1 MKQRKAFE
9 HKIELMD
16 GRVLEC
22 YPKEEDPTQAI
33 DNELKLDTS
42 GVFLTIGKKQAQQK
56 QEDIDEQKRIDRK
69 TFLDNIFL
77 FIEHRERILSD
88 SRMLLCPIDFN
99 SGMTFADL
107 SVFKRPTLGVYLQ
120 WWSVYGGTWTNEHGQ
135 KGLICKLAGSGLTGA
150 NCCTVVYEDGSVARK
165 VCIDY
170 FKDRLKTFI
179 RINRAYTKAKER
191 YEYYSLD
198 KVINILKSEEL

>member
-1 MKQRKAFE
+1 MELTYRFMQRGENGFADNKVE
-9 HKIELMD
+9 LLDGTLIECHPIITD
-16 GRVLEC
+16 GKLPESNGMS
-22 YPKEEDPTQAI
+22 EE
-33 DNELKLDTS
+33 ERL
-42 GVFLTIGKKQAQQK
+42 
-56 QEDIDEQKRIDRK
+56 
-69 TFLDNIFL
+69 L
-77 FIEHRERILSD
+77 FIENAHFLLDHKERILYD

-107 SVFKRPTLGVYLQ
+107 SAFKRPTLGVYLQ

-179 RINRAYTKAKER
+179 RIN
-191 YEYYSLD
+191 L
-198 KVINILKSEEL
+198 